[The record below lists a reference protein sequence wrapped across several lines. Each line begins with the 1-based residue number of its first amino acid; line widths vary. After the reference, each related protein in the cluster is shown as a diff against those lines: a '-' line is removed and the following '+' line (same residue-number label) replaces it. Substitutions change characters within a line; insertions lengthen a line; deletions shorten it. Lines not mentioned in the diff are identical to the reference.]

1 MSSQNSNLIVKNF
14 STNST
19 TNTQH
24 IAEFTA
30 QYDGGVY
37 PAGSDKHLGVL
48 FSVQNDQNPEFPKLQ
63 VSLADSYNEL

>member
-1 MSSQNSNLIVKNF
+1 MSSQNQNLIVKNF
-14 STNST
+14 SANST

-37 PAGSDKHLGVL
+37 PEGSDNHLGVL
-48 FSVQNDQNPEFPKLQ
+48 FSVQKPVLLQ
-63 VSLADSYNEL
+63 DCFSFDYVSSC

>member
-1 MSSQNSNLIVKNF
+1 MSSQNQNLIIKDF
-14 STNST
+14 SINST

-37 PAGSDKHLGVL
+37 PEG
-48 FSVQNDQNPEFPKLQ
+48 
-63 VSLADSYNEL
+63 